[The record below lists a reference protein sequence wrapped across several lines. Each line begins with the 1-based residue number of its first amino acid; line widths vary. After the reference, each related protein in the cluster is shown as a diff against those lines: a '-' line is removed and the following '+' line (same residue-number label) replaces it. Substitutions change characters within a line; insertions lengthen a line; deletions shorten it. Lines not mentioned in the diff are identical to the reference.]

1 MFTLFSL
8 LFTHSS
14 PLKMLHKTM
23 PKLAVDSLSKT
34 FGSAPPMKVFSSQF
48 SVFSRRHSLKT
59 ENQKLKT
66 APASA
71 SGRRAALPVVQAVVD
86 LTFQVG
92 AGEFLTVIGPSGC
105 GKSTLLR
112 LLAGLEQPDAG
123 QIILRGQ
130 PLPRAADRQGRFGY
144 MPQRDS
150 LLPWRTVLDNVILG
164 PELAGGSREAA
175 RADALEL
182 LPLFGL
188 DGFEN
193 VWPSALS
200 GGMRQRAVL
209 LRTFLADYEI
219 LLLDE
224 PFGALD
230 ALTRRGLQQW
240 LLGVRTRFQ
249 KTILF
254 ITHDID
260 EALLLGDRVLVFSP
274 RPGRIAADLAIDL
287 PHPRGEDMILDADFL
302 SLKRTVLAHLGAIPV
317 ATNGAVAR

>member
-1 MFTLFSL
+1 
-8 LFTHSS
+8 
-14 PLKMLHKTM
+14 M
-23 PKLAVDSLSKT
+23 PGRSFCAGNPCRARPTGRDALAT
-34 FGSAPPMKVFSSQF
+34 C
-48 SVFSRRHSLKT
+48 
-59 ENQKLKT
+59 
-66 APASA
+66 
-71 SGRRAALPVVQAVVD
+71 
-86 LTFQVG
+86 
-92 AGEFLTVIGPSGC
+92 PSGTPC
-105 GKSTLLR
+105 CPGARCST
-112 LLAGLEQPDAG
+112 
-123 QIILRGQ
+123 
-130 PLPRAADRQGRFGY
+130 
-144 MPQRDS
+144 
-150 LLPWRTVLDNVILG
+150 NVILG

-175 RADALEL
+175 RAEALEL